1 MRPRFMQCGH
11 RRIQFVKDQNIADF
25 TATAMAKLA
34 RLQKS
39 PTYNNF
45 VTPDAIE
52 AFASVEGSVF
62 AGKPLKKGKPCAN
75 PATK

>member
-1 MRPRFMQCGH
+1 MRPRFMECGH
-11 RRIQFVKDQNIADF
+11 QRTQFVKDQNIADF
-25 TATAMAKLA
+25 TAAALAKLA

-62 AGKPLKKGKPCAN
+62 AGKPLKKGKPCVN
-75 PATK
+75 PAIK

>member
-1 MRPRFMQCGH
+1 MRPRFMEHG
-11 RRIQFVKDQNIADF
+11 RRRLQFVRNQNISDF
-25 TATAMAKLA
+25 TATALAKLA

-39 PTYNNF
+39 PAYKNF

-52 AFASVEGSVF
+52 AFATVEGSVF

>member
-1 MRPRFMQCGH
+1 M
-11 RRIQFVKDQNIADF
+11 KDQDIADF
-25 TATAMAKLA
+25 TAAALAKLA

-39 PTYNNF
+39 PTYKNF
-45 VTPDAIE
+45 VTPNAIE
-52 AFASVEGSVF
+52 AFASVEGSIF